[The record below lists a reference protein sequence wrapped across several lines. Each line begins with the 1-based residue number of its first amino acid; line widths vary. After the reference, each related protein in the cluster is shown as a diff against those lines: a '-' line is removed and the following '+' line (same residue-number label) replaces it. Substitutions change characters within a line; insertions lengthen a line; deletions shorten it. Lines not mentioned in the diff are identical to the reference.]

1 MTIDHNHK
9 KIYLYFQMSPP
20 EWLLTWRVWP
30 YRQCWQFLSPGQGPG
45 RRQWP
50 LPSHH
55 SQWTVCNWRARYPV
69 FKTNKR
75 LSNHLHKE
83 RWNLVSSRVLMP
95 RLNVF
100 EKFLFR
106 FDKDMEVPFVKKYYT
121 SLTEQWRNEMRFQV
135 SFCNKLQAERHNIN
149 VVSAIN
155 SNIYINSNIIVYKG
169 VISLPTA
176 LFFLWIRYTLG

>member
-9 KIYLYFQMSPP
+9 KYIFTFRCLRLNDSWLDGCGRTVNADSFCPLDKVLDGVNDLSLHITLSGQCVIDEHATLSLKQTNDFRIIYIRKDEIS
-20 EWLLTWRVWP
+20 W
-30 YRQCWQFLSPGQGPG
+30 
-45 RRQWP
+45 
-50 LPSHH
+50 
-55 SQWTVCNWRARYPV
+55 
-69 FKTNKR
+69 
-75 LSNHLHKE
+75 
-83 RWNLVSSRVLMP
+83 VLMP

-106 FDKDMEVPFVKKYYT
+106 FDSNMEVPFVKKYYT

>member
-1 MTIDHNHK
+1 MLKNFKQILYLCTTFEYLYIKFMFLIKLYINLMTIDHNHK

-83 RWNLVSSRVLMP
+83 RWNLLRVL
-95 RLNVF
+95 
-100 EKFLFR
+100 EFLC
-106 FDKDMEVPFVKKYYT
+106 
-121 SLTEQWRNEMRFQV
+121 Q
-135 SFCNKLQAERHNIN
+135 
-149 VVSAIN
+149 
-155 SNIYINSNIIVYKG
+155 G
-169 VISLPTA
+169 
-176 LFFLWIRYTLG
+176 

>member
-1 MTIDHNHK
+1 
-9 KIYLYFQMSPP
+9 
-20 EWLLTWRVWP
+20 
-30 YRQCWQFLSPGQGPG
+30 
-45 RRQWP
+45 
-50 LPSHH
+50 
-55 SQWTVCNWRARYPV
+55 
-69 FKTNKR
+69 
-75 LSNHLHKE
+75 
-83 RWNLVSSRVLMP
+83 MP

-106 FDKDMEVPFVKKYYT
+106 FDSDMEVPFVKKYYT

-135 SFCNKLQAERHNIN
+135 SFCNKLQAETHNIN